1 MTRLV
6 WFAGWVAVAVWS
18 LFAAAGYLFVDVLGG
33 VAMRNA
39 DMFSADPET
48 VEQIFTLLSWLHGL
62 STSIVLVVWGFVS
75 LAILA
80 VPWLLDRVVGRRASA
95 QQSAARRPDGT
106 IDLAP
111 GDYSVRPSSDAP
123 RHAGPVPRIPPR

>member
-18 LFAAAGYLFVDVLGG
+18 LFAAVGYLFVDVLGS

-39 DMFSADPET
+39 DMFSSDPET
-48 VEQIFTLLSWLHGL
+48 VEQIFTLFSWLHGL

-80 VPWLLDRVVGRRASA
+80 VPWILDRVVGRRPPV
-95 QQSAARRPDGT
+95 QPAARRPDGV
-106 IDLAP
+106 IDLTP
-111 GDYSVRPSSDAP
+111 GDYSVRPIPDAS

>member
-6 WFAGWVAVAVWS
+6 WVAGWVAVAVWS
-18 LFAAAGYLFVDVLGG
+18 LFAAVGYLFVDALGA

-48 VEQIFTLLSWLHGL
+48 VEQISTTFRWLHGL

-80 VPWLLDRVVGRRASA
+80 VPWILDRAVGRRPPV
-95 QQSAARRPDGT
+95 QPVPRRPDGV

-111 GDYSVRPSSDAP
+111 GDYNVRPDPA

>member
-1 MTRLV
+1 MRRLV
-6 WFAGWVAVAVWS
+6 WFFGWVAVAVWS

-48 VEQIFTLLSWLHGL
+48 VEQIFTLFSRLHGL

-80 VPWLLDRVVGRRASA
+80 VPWLLDRLVGRRPPV
-95 QQSAARRPDGT
+95 QPAARRPDGV

-111 GDYSVRPSSDAP
+111 GDYSVAP
-123 RHAGPVPRIPPR
+123 RAGASRQAGPVPRITPR

>member
-6 WFAGWVAVAVWS
+6 WVAGWVAVAVWS

-48 VEQIFTLLSWLHGL
+48 VEQIFTLFSWLHGL

-80 VPWLLDRVVGRRASA
+80 VPWLLDRLVGRRPPV
-95 QQSAARRPDGT
+95 QPAARRPDGV

-111 GDYSVRPSSDAP
+111 TDYSVATRSDAP
-123 RHAGPVPRIPPR
+123 RRAGPVPRIPPR

>member
-6 WFAGWVAVAVWS
+6 WFFGWVAVAVWS

-39 DMFSADPET
+39 DMFSTDPET

-75 LAILA
+75 LAILG
-80 VPWLLDRVVGRRASA
+80 VPWLLDRLVGRRPAE
-95 QQSAARRPDGT
+95 QPAARRPDGT

-111 GDYSVRPSSDAP
+111 GDYTVRPSSDTS
-123 RHAGPVPRIPPR
+123 RHAGAVPRIPPR

>member
-6 WFAGWVAVAVWS
+6 WFAGWMAVAVWS

-39 DMFSADPET
+39 DLFSADPET
-48 VEQIFTLLSWLHGL
+48 VEQIFTLFSWLHGL

-80 VPWLLDRVVGRRASA
+80 VPWLLDRLVGRRPPV
-95 QQSAARRPDGT
+95 QPAARRPDGV

-111 GDYSVRPSSDAP
+111 GDYSVAPHPDAS
-123 RHAGPVPRIPPR
+123 RQAGPVPRIPPR

>member
-18 LFAAAGYLFVDVLGG
+18 LFAAAGYLFVDVIGA

-39 DMFSADPET
+39 DMLSADPET
-48 VEQIFTLLSWLHGL
+48 VEQIFELFRWLHGF

-80 VPWLLDRVVGRRASA
+80 VPWLLDRVVGRRASEQA
-95 QQSAARRPDGT
+95 AARRPDGV

-111 GDYSVRPSSDAP
+111 GEYSAAPRRDAP

>member
-6 WFAGWVAVAVWS
+6 WFAGWVAVAAWS
-18 LFAAAGYLFVDVLGG
+18 LFAGAGYLFVDVLGG

-48 VEQIFTLLSWLHGL
+48 VEQIFTFFSWLHGL
-62 STSIVLVVWGFVS
+62 STSIVLVVWGVVS

-80 VPWLLDRVVGRRASA
+80 VPWLLDRVIGRRAA
-95 QQSAARRPDGT
+95 MQPAPRRPDGV

-111 GDYSVRPSSDAP
+111 GDYSVRPSTDGS